1 MKSRKNF
8 LIYLSLF
15 AVLVIALLI
24 LLFSGRKDED
34 KISLDEVDYTKNI
47 LKNSNF
53 ESGSSNFWKFN
64 SQIGNGSFAIV
75 DDIVKFEGNY
85 SLNITSESDS
95 EFSTVSQI
103 IREVPRNKK
112 IIFNA
117 RVRTE
122 DVKAVFIRMKLYSS
136 KDSLI
141 VEALSDTLKGTN
153 DWTFVT
159 TWLRTINPET
169 SYLKVECCLSG
180 IGRAWF
186 DKLEVF
192 PVEIKERGF
201 FSIQLK

>member
-1 MKSRKNF
+1 MKRRKNF

-15 AVLVIALLI
+15 AVLVIALFV
-24 LLFSGRKDED
+24 LLFSDGKDED
-34 KISLDEVDYTKNI
+34 KVSLNDVDYTRNI
-47 LKNSNF
+47 LKNYDF
-53 ESGSSNFWKFN
+53 ESGNLNFWKVN
-64 SQIGNGSFAIV
+64 SQGGNRSFIMV

-85 SLNITSESDS
+85 SLNITSENES
-95 EFSTVSQI
+95 EFSIVSQVI
-103 IREVPRNKK
+103 KPVPRDKK

-117 RVRTE
+117 RIRTE
-122 DVKAVFIRMKLYSS
+122 DVEAVYLRMKLYSS

-141 VEALSDTLKGTN
+141 VEAISDTLTGTN

-180 IGRAWF
+180 KGRAWF

-201 FSIQLK
+201 FQIKTK